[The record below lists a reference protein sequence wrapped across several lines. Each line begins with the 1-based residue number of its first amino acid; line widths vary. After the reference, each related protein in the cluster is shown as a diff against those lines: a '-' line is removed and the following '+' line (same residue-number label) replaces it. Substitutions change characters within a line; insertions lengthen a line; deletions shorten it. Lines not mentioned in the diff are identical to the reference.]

1 MQLFTIGLSQLNQD
15 GTLQLD
21 ASGNP
26 IPTYDQATI
35 QNFAKIYTGWTYP
48 TKPGATLQK
57 HNPAYYIG
65 PMVAF
70 ESNHDTTSKTLLNGL
85 VVPAGGTAES
95 DLKAALDNI
104 FNHPNVAPFIS
115 KQLIQH
121 LVTSNPSPA
130 YVSRIAAVFND
141 NGAGVRGDLQAVVKA
156 ILLDPEARAGD
167 DGPALTPPD
176 TSGHLREPVFAVAS
190 ILRGLG
196 AMVNDT
202 NNLTDQAT
210 NLGQTVFAPPTV
222 FNYFAPGFSIPPD
235 FTGGAA
241 LLGPEFQLQSPSAAV
256 GRANMVNAF
265 VYGGLGNGAVI
276 DWTALTNLGATPQA
290 LVDAVNNAFMYGEMP
305 ATMQTQILSA
315 VNAIT
320 GTSAAVYK
328 ARAQAA
334 VYLTV
339 SSSYYNVEH

>member
-1 MQLFTIGLSQLNQD
+1 LFTIGLSQLNPD

-26 IPTYDQATI
+26 IPTYDQAAI

-48 TKPGATLQK
+48 TKPGGTAQK

-104 FNHPNVAPFIS
+104 FNHPNVGPFIS

-130 YVSRIAAVFND
+130 YVSRIATVFND
-141 NGAGVRGDLQAVVKA
+141 DGAGVRGDMRAVVKA
-156 ILLDPEARAGD
+156 ILLDPEARDGD
-167 DGPALTPPD
+167 DGPAMQPPD
-176 TSGHLREPVFAVAS
+176 NSGHLREPVFAVAA

-202 NNLTDQAT
+202 NNLTNQAT
-210 NLGQTVFAPPTV
+210 NLGQTIFAPPTV

-256 GRANMVNAF
+256 ARANMVNTF
-265 VYGGLGNGAVI
+265 VYGGLGNGAVV
-276 DWTALTNLGATPQA
+276 DWTALTSLGATPQG
-290 LVDAVNNAFMYGEMP
+290 LVDAVNNTFMYGEMP
-305 ATMQTQILSA
+305 AAVQTQILSA

-339 SSSYYNVEH
+339 SSAYYNVEH

>member
-1 MQLFTIGLSQLNQD
+1 
-15 GTLQLD
+15 
-21 ASGNP
+21 
-26 IPTYDQATI
+26 
-35 QNFAKIYTGWTYP
+35 
-48 TKPGATLQK
+48 
-57 HNPAYYIG
+57 
-65 PMVAF
+65 MVPF

-95 DLKAALDNI
+95 DLKAALDDI

-141 NGAGVRGDLQAVVKA
+141 NGEGVRGDLQAVVKA

-167 DGPALTPPD
+167 DGPSLTPPD

-202 NNLTDQAT
+202 NNLTE
-210 NLGQTVFAPPTV
+210 
-222 FNYFAPGFSIPPD
+222 PGDELWGRRFSRRRRCSIISRRDISIPAE
-235 FTGGAA
+235 FTAGAA

-256 GRANMVNAF
+256 ARANMVNTF

-290 LVDAVNNAFMYGEMP
+290 LRGCGRTTPSCTARCP
-305 ATMQTQILSA
+305 APCRRRFFRRSTRLPEPRRPCIRR
-315 VNAIT
+315 
-320 GTSAAVYK
+320 
-328 ARAQAA
+328 ARKRRCI
-334 VYLTV
+334 
-339 SSSYYNVEH
+339 